1 MIAFRKLAILVTA
14 ALVLLFIV
22 SSLFG
27 KYGFGDN
34 YGIWS
39 VIPLAAALV
48 ACFHYLRD
56 FRFNLVLVMSF
67 FVWMGLILR
76 LAVIQLKGNID
87 AFVQFGDLTP
97 SEYSRATIYISLACG
112 MSLLGIILAGKSIR
126 PNSAAK
132 LTYDSRI
139 AFNLLLILAF
149 VQVTQL
155 LYLYY
160 LTPVLNL
167 ISTYRPGDILEKVLA
182 YFRSEFF

>member
-1 MIAFRKLAILVTA
+1 
-14 ALVLLFIV
+14 
-22 SSLFG
+22 
-27 KYGFGDN
+27 
-34 YGIWS
+34 
-39 VIPLAAALV
+39 
-48 ACFHYLRD
+48 
-56 FRFNLVLVMSF
+56 
-67 FVWMGLILR
+67 LR

-182 YFRSEFF
+182 YFRSEFFVMGLFAVAMLVVRPFEPKGRQRWRNLWVVERRLLLVI